1 MRFLNISN
9 LLNILKN
16 IRIFVSG
23 PTSLG
28 NPRYVINYC
37 RLIDLRLPLSREMH
51 EGQKQQIRQATAIS
65 QASVFSPAVVP
76 LSP

>member
-1 MRFLNISN
+1 MF
-9 LLNILKN
+9 KN
-16 IRIFVSG
+16 IRIFVSR

-28 NPRYVINYC
+28 NPPYVINCC
-37 RLIDLRLPLSREMH
+37 RLIDLQLLLSREMH
-51 EGQKQQIRQATAIS
+51 EGKKQQIRQATAIS